1 MKTIDKSNY
10 KDAVYL
16 KTVNDAND
24 IVSTMDSKDKKLLG
38 LHGKEYQALNE
49 GQKIV
54 KRLIKKV
61 DGVPVSFF

>member
-16 KTVNDAND
+16 KTMNDAND

-49 GQKIV
+49 GQKN
-54 KRLIKKV
+54 
-61 DGVPVSFF
+61 S